1 MFKINIP
8 KKAEIIM
15 DHLESRGFS
24 SYIVGGSVRD
34 SIMGETPSD
43 WDICTSARPEQVED
57 ALMDCQAVN
66 KIIETGIKHGTVTAV
81 SGTSTFEITT
91 FRVDGSY
98 SDGRHPD
105 SVEFRTDVRDD
116 LSRRDF
122 TINAMAYS
130 EKEGLIDPFGGRDD
144 IEKKVIRCVGE
155 PEKRFEEDAL
165 RIMRA
170 LRFASKLG
178 FEIETE
184 TAAAVRK
191 MSPSV
196 RNVADERVAAELCG
210 LISGRDAAAVT
221 RHYHRDIYK
230 ATGLRIAPKNRLY
243 ALDRAPDD
251 ITVRL
256 NIFFPYDTEK
266 ALKRLKFSNQIIR
279 ETLAVKKLA
288 QDTPPVTKRDTKYFL
303 KKAAA
308 LVGKVRAGS
317 TAKRALSMREALYGE
332 NHMRQMGMI
341 SEVSYNEC
349 YTLDGLSVKGEDLIK
364 AGVKPGK
371 QIGAMLEAMLTLV
384 MDGRVP
390 NEKRA
395 LMDFLY
401 ENDMIR

>member
-1 MFKINIP
+1 
-8 KKAEIIM
+8 M

-178 FEIETE
+178 
-184 TAAAVRK
+184 
-191 MSPSV
+191 
-196 RNVADERVAAELCG
+196 
-210 LISGRDAAAVT
+210 
-221 RHYHRDIYK
+221 
-230 ATGLRIAPKNRLY
+230 
-243 ALDRAPDD
+243 
-251 ITVRL
+251 
-256 NIFFPYDTEK
+256 
-266 ALKRLKFSNQIIR
+266 
-279 ETLAVKKLA
+279 
-288 QDTPPVTKRDTKYFL
+288 
-303 KKAAA
+303 
-308 LVGKVRAGS
+308 
-317 TAKRALSMREALYGE
+317 
-332 NHMRQMGMI
+332 
-341 SEVSYNEC
+341 
-349 YTLDGLSVKGEDLIK
+349 
-364 AGVKPGK
+364 
-371 QIGAMLEAMLTLV
+371 
-384 MDGRVP
+384 
-390 NEKRA
+390 
-395 LMDFLY
+395 
-401 ENDMIR
+401 